1 MINQLLSNPAYYR
14 LFKNATSLNEVA
26 AVPSD
31 FIPNMPATLPM
42 IISAAKPTTSPP
54 LNTATVIDTTAP
66 KNNGGSNLIIFIGVG
81 LVVGIAAYNLYEYY
95 TEKNKTIK
103 L

>member
-14 LFKNATSLNEVA
+14 LFKNASSLN
-26 AVPSD
+26 AVSVVPAD
-31 FIPNMPATLPM
+31 IIPNMPATLPM
-42 IISAAKPTTSPP
+42 IISAAKPTTIPP
-54 LNTATVIDTTAP
+54 LNTATVIDNAAP

>member
-1 MINQLLSNPAYYR
+1 MINQLLNNPAYYR

-26 AVPSD
+26 VVPAD
-31 FIPNMPATLPM
+31 IIPNVPATLPM

-54 LNTATVIDTTAP
+54 LNTATVIDNVAP
-66 KNNGGSNLIIFIGVG
+66 KNNGGSNLIIFIGIG
-81 LVVGIAAYNLYEYY
+81 LVVGITAYNLYEYY
-95 TEKNKTIK
+95 TEKNKSTK

>member
-1 MINQLLSNPAYYR
+1 MINQLLNNPAYYR

-26 AVPSD
+26 VVPAD
-31 FIPNMPATLPM
+31 IIPNVPATLPM

-54 LNTATVIDTTAP
+54 LNTATVIDNAAS
-66 KNNGGSNLIIFIGVG
+66 KSNGGSNLIIFIGIG

-95 TEKNKTIK
+95 TEKNKSTK

>member
-31 FIPNMPATLPM
+31 FIPNVPATLSM
-42 IISAAKPTTSPP
+42 IISAAKPITSPP
-54 LNTATVIDTTAP
+54 LNTATVLDTAGP
-66 KNNGGSNLIIFIGVG
+66 KNNGGAKLLILIGVG

-95 TEKNKTIK
+95 SEKNKSIK
-103 L
+103 I

>member
-1 MINQLLSNPAYYR
+1 MINQLLNNPAYYR

-26 AVPSD
+26 VVTAD
-31 FIPNMPATLPM
+31 IIPNVPATLPM

-54 LNTATVIDTTAP
+54 LNTATVIDTAAP

-81 LVVGIAAYNLYEYY
+81 LVVGIVAYNLYEYY

>member
-26 AVPSD
+26 AVASD
-31 FIPNMPATLPM
+31 FIPNVLATLPM
-42 IISAAKPTTSPP
+42 IISSAEPTTSPP
-54 LNTATVIDTTAP
+54 HNTAIVIDTAAP
-66 KNNGGSNLIIFIGVG
+66 KNNGGTNLIIFIGVG

-95 TEKNKTIK
+95 TEKNKIIK

>member
-31 FIPNMPATLPM
+31 FIPNVPATLPM
-42 IISAAKPTTSPP
+42 IISAAKPTTPPP
-54 LNTATVIDTTAP
+54 LNTATP

>member
-1 MINQLLSNPAYYR
+1 MINQLLNNPAYYR
-14 LFKNATSLNEVA
+14 LFKNATSLNEVSV
-26 AVPSD
+26 VPAD
-31 FIPNMPATLPM
+31 IIPNVPATLPI

-54 LNTATVIDTTAP
+54 LNIATVIDTASP
-66 KNNGGSNLIIFIGVG
+66 KNNGGSNLTIFIGVS